1 MCVNKRKEIESE
13 NVRERFCLC
22 VQVRA
27 REYVCFGWVGFLE
40 KRVQKERGEI
50 THNQVIKD
58 EEN

>member
-40 KRVQKERGEI
+40 KRVQKERGG
-50 THNQVIKD
+50 N
-58 EEN
+58 NS